1 VRMACRAPDTFYV
14 AEQLRDITKCSSK
27 QAEELLAV
35 SKNDLMLAVEKF
47 FAQEVEVEEEKPGD
61 RRKVDAGGNRD
72 IVRADDVMNVRK
84 KHRYDVTKAGDAED
98 IITTR
103 PRLRKKSIKKFA
115 IENKLS
121 FEDMNSEEDLMDEV
135 IAISIAEAYPELDQ
149 DSIRVMVRHFRGR
162 QEELLK
168 YVESQ
173 VKSSKGKVVNERRSY
188 SLMEIKYDSFHMQE
202 FSEFETVREEFLRM
216 TGNKN
221 LKVLAID
228 IVENK
233 NLEEKFEIQKAVFK
247 AEGLSDLPVLLIA
260 YTDIVD
266 VEQVLE
272 SNFQLSLIKIGAT
285 NTIGVHFSETPQVNI
300 STREQSC
307 LLMCLVLEGPPLG
320 IYGPG
325 NVVVTNVDQILPK
338 YVVHFC
344 SQEEDGNP
352 STYGQ
357 LRLDFDEE
365 LRCRGRLGGL
375 RI

>member
-1 VRMACRAPDTFYV
+1 MACRAPDTFYV
-14 AEQLRDITKCSSK
+14 TEQLRDITKCSSK

-47 FAQEVEVEEEKPGD
+47 FANEDDEIEVKEEKPE
-61 RRKVDAGGNRD
+61 VVAATRD
-72 IVRADDVMNVRK
+72 MRADGVLNVRK
-84 KHRYDVTKAGDAED
+84 KHRYDVNKAGDAED

-103 PRLRKKSIKKFA
+103 PRLRRRKSFKKIST
-115 IENKLS
+115 ENKLS
-121 FEDMNSEEDLMDEV
+121 FQDMNSEEDLMGEV
-135 IAISIAEAYPELDQ
+135 VAISITESYPELDL

-162 QEELLK
+162 QEELMK

-173 VKSSKGKVVNERRSY
+173 VRSCKEKVANERSY
-188 SLMEIKYDSFHMQE
+188 SLKKIKYDSFNMQE

-233 NLEEKFEIQKAVFK
+233 RLEEKFEIQKSVFK

-266 VEQVLE
+266 VKQVLE
-272 SNFQLSLIKIGAT
+272 SNFQLSLIKIGGT
-285 NTIGVHFSETPQVNI
+285 DTIGVHFSETPQVEI

-307 LLMCLVLEGPPLG
+307 LIMCLVLEGHPLDL
-320 IYGPG
+320 YGPG

-338 YVVHFC
+338 YVVHFS
-344 SQEEDGNP
+344 SQEEVGKSNN
-352 STYGQ
+352 SE
-357 LRLDFDEE
+357 LDFWGEE
-365 LRCRGRLGGL
+365 TRCKGSLGGL